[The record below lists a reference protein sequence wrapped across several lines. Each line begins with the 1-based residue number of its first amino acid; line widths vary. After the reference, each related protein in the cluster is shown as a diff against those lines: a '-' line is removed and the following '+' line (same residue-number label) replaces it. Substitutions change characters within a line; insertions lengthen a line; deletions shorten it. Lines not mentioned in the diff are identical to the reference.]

1 MLTYFQTPYPNEWW
15 YSVLCRYHVRS
26 GYSKHATTSRELYGD
41 KSVTH
46 GRLFPGTCIHTI
58 ASRHPAGIDEK
69 RLLMENTLAPYYTR
83 FFAPKKKDVILDR
96 LLHGKTAGI
105 TSIDLY
111 GLDGKQ
117 GLRYCPRCYD
127 QDIGRYGEPY
137 WHREHQIPLMPLCPE
152 HSVPLVRYEVLF
164 SRLSEQYIPLSSIH
178 PKDTVGNP
186 AADWN
191 SQENRTP
198 NMPGYATCA
207 CADSHR
213 LRLTSGG
220 R

>member
-1 MLTYFQTPYPNEWW
+1 MTGGLILRRRLSIVLTYFPTPYPNEWW

-46 GRLFPGTCIHTI
+46 GRLFPGTSIHTI
-58 ASRHPAGIDEK
+58 APRHPAGIDEK
-69 RLLMENTLAPYYTR
+69 RLLMENTLAPYYMR

-96 LLHGKTAGI
+96 LLHGKAAGI

-137 WHREHQIPLMPLCPE
+137 WHR
-152 HSVPLVRYEVLF
+152 
-164 SRLSEQYIPLSSIH
+164 
-178 PKDTVGNP
+178 
-186 AADWN
+186 
-191 SQENRTP
+191 
-198 NMPGYATCA
+198 
-207 CADSHR
+207 
-213 LRLTSGG
+213 
-220 R
+220 